1 VTACSCVGCGDGMT
15 VETPSVPPPLPPGV
29 AKPAVTVIEVADED
43 EGRMGPGDPTP
54 TVVAGDEWITP
65 AITPCWSKDD

>member
-1 VTACSCVGCGDGMT
+1 MIDVKYVLIKAIVSIR
-15 VETPSVPPPLPPGV
+15 P
-29 AKPAVTVIEVADED
+29 VIEVADED

-54 TVVAGDEWITP
+54 TVAAGDEWITP